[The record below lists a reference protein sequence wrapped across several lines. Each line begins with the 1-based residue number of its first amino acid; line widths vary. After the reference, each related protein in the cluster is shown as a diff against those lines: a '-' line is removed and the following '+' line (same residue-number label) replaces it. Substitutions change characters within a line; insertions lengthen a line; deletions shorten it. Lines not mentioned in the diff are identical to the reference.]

1 MTYPSFPRSAVII
14 FFALTLV
21 SPIAVLA
28 AVPLQL
34 TIDTVLPPDPGAA
47 GKQTLAGIDHNDNG
61 VRDDVEL
68 FLRRHFSRDARLL
81 RGMANVAIS
90 NQAAILATTPWESSH
105 AHSMAIRS
113 SECLAGLGE
122 LVPEDASK
130 VGEVMALL
138 VNTPQRK
145 EAIQAHGA
153 RLANMTFVMRQEATW
168 EPYCMER
175 ADLAGPSVPTQP
187 RRE

>member
-1 MTYPSFPRSAVII
+1 MTYPSFPRSTAII
-14 FFALTLV
+14 FFALALV
-21 SPIAVLA
+21 SPGAVLA
-28 AVPLQL
+28 AAPLQL

-47 GKQTLAGIDHNDNG
+47 GKQTLAGIDSNDNG

-68 FLRRHFSRDARLL
+68 FLLRHFSRDARLL
-81 RGMANVAIS
+81 RGMTNVAIS
-90 NQAAILATTPWESSH
+90 SQAAILATTPRESSH

-122 LVPEDASK
+122 LVPEDENK
-130 VGEVMALL
+130 VAQVMALL

-153 RLANMTFVMRQEATW
+153 RLANMTFVMRQETEW

-175 ADLAGPSVPTQP
+175 ADLVGPSVQTQP